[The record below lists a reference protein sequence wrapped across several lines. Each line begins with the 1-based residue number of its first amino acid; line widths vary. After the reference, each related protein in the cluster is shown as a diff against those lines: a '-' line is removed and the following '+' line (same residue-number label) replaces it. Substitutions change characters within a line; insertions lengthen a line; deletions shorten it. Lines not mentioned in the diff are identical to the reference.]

1 MITTLQHSLWKHFGA
16 SIDMLK
22 DAIELSPEELW
33 NNNRKF
39 YYMAYHTVVFIDY
52 YTSMPPRNF
61 TAALPYTLTEP
72 AKLPADAI
80 DDILPDKL
88 HSKQELLAWLQT
100 CRDKCRQLI
109 ANLTEEQLSQRWAA
123 DSPDINLTLSDPR
136 VVQDSV
142 LDVLFLNM
150 RHVQH
155 HTAQL
160 NLILRQTI
168 NDAPDWV
175 AHAGDSL

>member
-1 MITTLQHSLWKHFGA
+1 MITTLKSSLWKHFGA
-16 SIDMLK
+16 SIDMLRN
-22 DAIELSPEELW
+22 AIELCPEELW
-33 NNNRKF
+33 YSNRKF
-39 YYMAYHTVVFIDY
+39 YYMTYHTVVFIDY

-88 HSKQELLAWLQT
+88 HSKQELLAWLQV

-109 ANLTEEQLSQRWAA
+109 ANLTEEQLGQRWAA
-123 DSPDINLTLSDPR
+123 DTPDINLTLSDPR
-136 VVQDSV
+136 VIQDSV

-175 AHAGDSL
+175 AHAGDNL